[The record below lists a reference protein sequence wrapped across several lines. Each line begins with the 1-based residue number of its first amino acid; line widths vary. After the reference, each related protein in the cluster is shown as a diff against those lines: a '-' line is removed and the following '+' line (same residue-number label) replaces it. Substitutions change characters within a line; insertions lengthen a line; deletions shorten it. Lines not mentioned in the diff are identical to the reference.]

1 MADPRLLL
9 GKTVSHPE
17 PAPKPQDEKILRA
30 TISQIQG
37 SDIFATLDPPYVST
51 IQVGPLESV
60 TTLSVGETCLV
71 AFDANRRGYIVY
83 PSAASS
89 SGLPSGTILATAAA
103 AAPAGYLLCQGQ
115 EVSRSTYASLFA
127 AIGVVYGEGNKSS
140 TFNVPDGRNRSL
152 IGAGIHALGATGGE
166 ETVKLTEGQ
175 MPEHT
180 HEDEGHTHTP
190 EGAGSFVKDGEGGTG
205 EKLWGSAGTKVID
218 VLKTAAGKAL
228 LKKAGKSEAH
238 NNMPPYT
245 VANWMIKI

>member
-1 MADPRLLL
+1 MPDPRLLL
-9 GKTVSHPE
+9 GNTVAHPG
-17 PAPKPQDEKILRA
+17 PAPKPVDEKILRGK
-30 TISQIQG
+30 ISQING
-37 SDIFATLDPPYVST
+37 GEIFAVLDPPYVST

-71 AFDANRRGYIVY
+71 AFDANRRGYIIY

-89 SGLPSGTILATAAA
+89 GSTPSGTIHATAAS
-103 AAPAGYLLCQGQ
+103 AAPSGYLLCQGQ
-115 EVSRSTYASLFA
+115 EVSRITYATLFA
-127 AIGVVYGEGNKSS
+127 AIGITYGEGNKST

-152 IGAGIHALGATGGE
+152 IGSGTHALGVTGGE

-180 HEDEGHTHTP
+180 HEDEGHTHETEGNSVVDSAP
-190 EGAGSFVKDGEGGTG
+190 GAGTHKFGTAGENFVI
-205 EKLWGSAGTKVID
+205 AAITK
-218 VLKTAAGKAL
+218 AAKAK

-238 NNMPPYT
+238 NNMPPYF